1 MTFDWNA
8 LSPVEQA
15 EASVLAGALRDNDLI
30 DGLGLGVDDFL
41 NPRFSVI
48 WEHMLTLHRAGEV
61 VDAITVGTR
70 HPEQAASI
78 WQITDLSYT
87 SPEFHAEIVRE
98 HATRRKLTMASVKV
112 RTLAEDPNI
121 PLADVE
127 EQARAAVDAAV
138 GVNVGTAPASGDVVA
153 SVIAGIGKAEPAFR
167 TPWNKLTSGIRG
179 FRRGGLYV
187 VGARPGIGKSVVA
200 LQCARALEEYGH
212 VGYFTLEMAKD
223 EVTKRLISQE
233 TEIAYSMIDGA
244 RALPDWAAERI
255 EMWRAQYPGRILFD
269 DRGTISVGDIRSQAR
284 TWARE
289 YDLSGLV
296 VDYLQLMAGTGSTR
310 GADRVAVVGEISR
323 QLKLI
328 ARDFDI
334 PVIALSQLNR
344 NSEQRADK
352 MPALSDLRESG
363 SIEQDADVVILL
375 HRDMD
380 LTSTVERPEID
391 FIVAKSRQGPTG
403 MQTYEWQGEFMR
415 AVEVGAA

>member
-1 MTFDWNA
+1 MSFDWNA
-8 LSPVEQA
+8 LSPTEQA
-15 EASVLAGALRDNDLI
+15 EASVIAGALRENDLI
-30 DGLGLGVDDFL
+30 DSLTLGVDDFL

-48 WEHMLTLHRAGEV
+48 WEHMLTMHRAGEV

-70 HPEQAASI
+70 HPEQATAI
-78 WQITDLSYT
+78 WQITDLTYS

-98 HATRRKLTMASVKV
+98 AATRRKLVLASIKV
-112 RTLAEDPNI
+112 RSLAEEVER

-127 EQARAAVDAAV
+127 EEARAAVDAAV
-138 GVNVGTAPASGDVVA
+138 GIKIGTAPSSADVVDT
-153 SVIAGIGKAEPAFR
+153 VLAGIGKAEPAFR

-200 LQCARALEEYGH
+200 LQCARMLENYGH
-212 VGYFTLEMAKD
+212 VGYFTLEMGKD
-223 EVTKRLISQE
+223 EVTKRLIAQE

-244 RALPDWAAERI
+244 RSLPDWAAERI
-255 EMWRAQYPGRILFD
+255 EKWRAQYPGRILFD
-269 DRGTISVGDIRSQAR
+269 DRGSLTVGDIRGQVR

-289 YDLSGLV
+289 HDLSGLV
-296 VDYLQLMAGTGSTR
+296 VDYLQLMTGSSTR

-323 QLKLI
+323 QLKLL

-403 MQTYEWQGEFMR
+403 MQTFEWQGEFMR
-415 AVEVGAA
+415 AVEIGAA